1 MTVNEFLSLAAALA
15 AGLLLGAMFFG
26 GLWLTVRNGLSSNQ
40 AALWFFGS
48 SLLRMGVALT
58 GFYLVSSGRWERLL
72 ACLLGF
78 FVARLITTRLTQPF
92 EKIQATPGRG

>member
-40 AALWFFGS
+40 PALWFFGS
-48 SLLRMGVALT
+48 SLLRMGAALT
-58 GFYLVSSGRWERLL
+58 GFYFVSAGRWERLL

-92 EKIQATPGRG
+92 EKIQAAPGRG